1 MPYSEVIIF
10 LVLRLSSGWL
20 HTMIVVANEYYWSQ
34 EVIHSNFLLYVIS
47 DTNIPDLRSLVV

>member
-20 HTMIVVANEYYWSQ
+20 HPMIVVTHEYYWSQ

-47 DTNIPDLRSLVV
+47 DTDIPDLRSLVV